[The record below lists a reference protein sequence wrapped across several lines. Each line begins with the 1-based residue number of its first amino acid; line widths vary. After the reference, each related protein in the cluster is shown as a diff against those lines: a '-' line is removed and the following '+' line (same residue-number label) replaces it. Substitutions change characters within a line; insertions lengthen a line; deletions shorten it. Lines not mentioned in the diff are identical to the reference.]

1 MISSSFFKRLPQ
13 IFLRWERDIR
23 QTTVPDVHGI
33 IILTTSITNLL
44 KSSLNGSPPVHRA
57 SSITYNPIRKDP
69 SSFFIPLLALI
80 RNVVL
85 SVLSEI
91 NSRSESILELSALIE
106 DSRVTG
112 AVKSVLNAIKNCY
125 TWVDD
130 IFCATDAPQVLSS
143 TRGLLSMLHWALHEH
158 LHAYYGIQGARIIS
172 SSFSE
177 ELPRVVLTWRRS
189 VQKPPRNTAFRVDGI
204 ITATTSITNLVKS
217 SLKGG
222 PSTNRNSITYDRIS
236 DDPNLFSIPLPTL
249 IRKVVISVLNDIDS
263 RSESIL
269 KLTAL
274 TEDSRMAAP
283 VKSILAAMK
292 ACYASVDD
300 IFCAPHAPQ
309 ILSTTRGL
317 LSTLHQALH
326 EHLHARYGIRGA
338 RMISSSFLNELPQ
351 IFLSWK
357 RNIQTSS
364 QNKASTLDGIVPLA
378 TSITNLVKSS
388 LKGSPS
394 MNRSSITYDRISIG
408 PNLFYIPLPTL
419 IRKVVISVLNEIDS
433 RSESISKLTT
443 LIEDPIITG
452 PIKFILN
459 VIKTCYALHEHLHA
473 CYGIQGARIIS
484 SNFSK
489 EFPRMFPLW
498 EQSIRMS
505 SQNGVPHVDIIILTT
520 GVTNLLASS
529 LKPHSPDNQ
538 NPSIT
543 YDPIG
548 NDPSSFSIPL
558 PTLIR
563 KVVISVLNEIDSKS
577 ESILKLT
584 TLIEDS
590 RITEPVKSVLNSIKT
605 CYTLVDDIFCARD
618 APQIL
623 SSTRGFLSTL
633 HQALHEHLHACYG
646 VQGARII
653 SSSFLNGLPQ
663 IFLSWEQN
671 ILMFSQN
678 PSSASAMDGII
689 TLITSIT
696 NLVKSSLNG
705 NPPVHRDSSIIYDPI
720 DNDPSSFS
728 IPLPTLIRKV
738 VLSMLNEIDSR
749 SELILKLAALIQ
761 DSRVMRAIKSV
772 LNVIKNRYVRERFL
786 RRMCFITDSH

>member
-1 MISSSFFKRLPQ
+1 
-13 IFLRWERDIR
+13 
-23 QTTVPDVHGI
+23 
-33 IILTTSITNLL
+33 
-44 KSSLNGSPPVHRA
+44 
-57 SSITYNPIRKDP
+57 
-69 SSFFIPLLALI
+69 
-80 RNVVL
+80 
-85 SVLSEI
+85 
-91 NSRSESILELSALIE
+91 
-106 DSRVTG
+106 
-112 AVKSVLNAIKNCY
+112 
-125 TWVDD
+125 
-130 IFCATDAPQVLSS
+130 
-143 TRGLLSMLHWALHEH
+143 MLHWALHEH

-217 SLKGG
+217 SLKGSPSTTRNSITYDRISDNPNSYSIPLSILIRKVVTSVLNEIESRSESILKLTTLIEDSRITEPVKSVLNSIETCYTSIDDIFCGPRAPQIVSSTRGLLSTLHQALHEHLHARYGIQGARIISSSFFNGLPQILLAWERNTQTSSQYIVSRADGIITLTTSISNLVKSSLKGG

-236 DDPNLFSIPLPTL
+236 DAPNLFSIPLPTL

-292 ACYASVDD
+292 TCYASVDD

-338 RMISSSFLNELPQ
+338 RMISSSFVNELPQ

-357 RNIQTSS
+357 RNVQTSS
-364 QNKASTLDGIVPLA
+364 QNTASALDGIVALA
-378 TSITNLVKSS
+378 TSITNLVKLS
-388 LKGSPS
+388 LKGNPS
-394 MNRSSITYDRISIG
+394 TNRSSITYDRISIG

-419 IRKVVISVLNEIDS
+419 IRKVVIAVLNEIDS
-433 RSESISKLTT
+433 RSESILKLTT

-452 PIKFILN
+452 PINFILN
-459 VIKTCYALHEHLHA
+459 VIKTCYTLVDDIFCAPHATQILSSTRGLLSMLHQALHEHLHA

-489 EFPRMFPLW
+489 EFPCMFPLW

-538 NPSIT
+538 YSSIT

-605 CYTLVDDIFCARD
+605 CYPDV
-618 APQIL
+618 
-623 SSTRGFLSTL
+623 G
-633 HQALHEHLHACYG
+633 
-646 VQGARII
+646 
-653 SSSFLNGLPQ
+653 
-663 IFLSWEQN
+663 
-671 ILMFSQN
+671 
-678 PSSASAMDGII
+678 
-689 TLITSIT
+689 
-696 NLVKSSLNG
+696 
-705 NPPVHRDSSIIYDPI
+705 
-720 DNDPSSFS
+720 
-728 IPLPTLIRKV
+728 
-738 VLSMLNEIDSR
+738 
-749 SELILKLAALIQ
+749 
-761 DSRVMRAIKSV
+761 
-772 LNVIKNRYVRERFL
+772 
-786 RRMCFITDSH
+786 